1 MLSSRLKLVSGGI
14 NESGI
19 EMMEQPLEKSLEESE
34 VEVVLRGIRIPPQP
48 QILVDLHM
56 QMAMPDFSLAD
67 IAELISRDVGLSGLV
82 MKAVN
87 SPVFGMSRTVSSI
100 DHAIGLLGLNSLV
113 NIINAVSLQQTIA
126 DQSAKTL
133 NAFWD
138 NASDVAVTSA
148 AISRRLDLGSA
159 EEAYTLGLFHNCGI
173 PLLAQKHADYLNTI
187 GQAYQMTDQRV
198 TDFENQMINSNHAVV
213 GYYVARSWKLPLYL
227 CEAIAEHHKA
237 DLSLQSDEISQ
248 ANKKN
253 LLAILKLATHLC
265 ATYRVIGSSGIDHE
279 FESYGQPVL
288 EYLGMSQID
297 LADLRDDLLDMG
309 LVTL

>member
-1 MLSSRLKLVSGGI
+1 MR
-14 NESGI
+14 
-19 EMMEQPLEKSLEESE
+19 
-34 VEVVLRGIRIPPQP
+34 VVLRGIRIPPQP

-138 NASDVAVTSA
+138 NASEMWLCDESA

-173 PLLAQKHADYLNTI
+173 PLLAQKHDDYLNTI
-187 GQAYQMTDQRV
+187 GQAYQMTDQRG
-198 TDFENQMINSNHAVV
+198 DRF
-213 GYYVARSWKLPLYL
+213 
-227 CEAIAEHHKA
+227 
-237 DLSLQSDEISQ
+237 
-248 ANKKN
+248 
-253 LLAILKLATHLC
+253 
-265 ATYRVIGSSGIDHE
+265 
-279 FESYGQPVL
+279 
-288 EYLGMSQID
+288 
-297 LADLRDDLLDMG
+297 
-309 LVTL
+309 